1 MSKTEVYLVGGE
13 NADKDNSWMAMTNS
27 REEAA
32 RLLTELDGACRMK
45 TIKVGENSNED

>member
-1 MSKTEVYLVGGE
+1 MSTSVELYLVGTE
-13 NADKDNSWMAMTNS
+13 ASEKDNSWLAMTNS

-45 TIKVGENSNED
+45 TITVEEKK